1 MSVKIGHASIDEN
14 GKASGGAAGDQTGK
28 EVCTRE
34 WYNKGWNKVIR
45 PKSSVVAEKMAA
57 AMEAACANDNIGYD
71 QNERTTLYTQAKAK
85 NWNISAIQ
93 TKCECDCSSLIAV
106 CANAAS
112 ITVCKDIYTGN
123 EAAALKNT
131 GEFDVYTD
139 SKYLTQDNYLK
150 RGDILLK
157 EGSHTAI
164 ALENGSAVSSGNS
177 GNSNNA
183 SGSAEVYTVQRGD
196 TLSKIAS
203 KYGITYQSLASYN
216 GIANPNAISVG
227 QQIKI
232 PGSGTKT
239 YTVKAGDSLW
249 AIAASQLGNGSRYNE
264 IQTMNGL
271 KNDTIHAG
279 QVLKMPTK

>member
-45 PKSSVVAEKMAA
+45 PKSSIIAEKIAA

-71 QNERTTLYTQAKAK
+71 QKERTTLYVQAKAK
-85 NWNISAIQ
+85 NWNIPAIQ
-93 TKCECDCSSLIAV
+93 TKCECDCSSLVAV
-106 CANAAS
+106 CVNAAGVVVS
-112 ITVCKDIYTGN
+112 KDIYTGN

-131 GEFDVYTD
+131 GEFDVYTN
-139 SKYLTQDNYLK
+139 SKYLTQDNHLK

-157 EGSHTAI
+157 EGSHTAV
-164 ALENGSAVSSGNS
+164 ALSNGSAVSSGNS
-177 GNSNNA
+177 GNSNNV
-183 SGSAEVYTVQRGD
+183 SGNAEVYTVQRGD
-196 TLSKIAS
+196 TLSKIAN
-203 KYGITYQSLASYN
+203 KYGTTYQKLASYN

-227 QQIKI
+227 QKIKI
-232 PGSGTKT
+232 PGSGTKE
-239 YTVKAGDSLW
+239 YTVKSGDSLW
-249 AIAASQLGNGSRYNE
+249 AIAASQLGDGSRYNE
-264 IQTMNGL
+264 IKTMNGL

-279 QVLKMPTK
+279 QVLKLPTK